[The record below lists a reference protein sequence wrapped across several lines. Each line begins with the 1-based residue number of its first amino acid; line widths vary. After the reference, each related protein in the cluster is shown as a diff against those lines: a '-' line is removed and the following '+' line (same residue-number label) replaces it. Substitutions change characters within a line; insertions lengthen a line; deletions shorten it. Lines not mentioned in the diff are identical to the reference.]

1 MIKIE
6 AGIIGFG
13 IGQKHYEAINNYKK
27 SKVKII
33 FEKNLKKLRILKKK
47 YPKIIVTSNVNE
59 IFLDKNINLVSIA
72 IDNDHYYKF
81 KMY

>member
-33 FEKNLKKLRILKKK
+33 CEKNLKKVRILKKK
-47 YPKIIVTSNVNE
+47 YPKIIVTSNENE
-59 IFLDKNINLVSIA
+59 IF
-72 IDNDHYYKF
+72 
-81 KMY
+81 

>member
-33 FEKNLKKLRILKKK
+33 
-47 YPKIIVTSNVNE
+47 
-59 IFLDKNINLVSIA
+59 
-72 IDNDHYYKF
+72 
-81 KMY
+81 